1 MPRKSPWVAVTTAP
15 TPRKETPAR
24 TKVRGNDVPLRRAGA
39 THSIG
44 QLLKLFTIQYGT
56 IEPLTCP
63 TTPGYSEQATSF
75 AAAVLVEMASA
86 KESLRRE
93 VITVYKELLNLG
105 KDYPLGYSY
114 FRPRLHKA
122 FSSQAGLTDEA
133 EIRKGIDR
141 AYFVKKEIEAL
152 FVNTPS

>member
-1 MPRKSPWVAVTTAP
+1 
-15 TPRKETPAR
+15 
-24 TKVRGNDVPLRRAGA
+24 
-39 THSIG
+39 
-44 QLLKLFTIQYGT
+44 
-56 IEPLTCP
+56 
-63 TTPGYSEQATSF
+63 
-75 AAAVLVEMASA
+75 MASA

-93 VITVYKELLNLG
+93 VITVYKELLHMG

-152 FVNTPS
+152 FVNTPP